1 MFLDKACADT
11 LNSDG
16 RRGTIHFRE
25 HNLDKLVRNNDWEE
39 VVFMIN
45 WGWLPTAEEKIK
57 FRKSLAE
64 AMKPPKVVVDVIRTF
79 P

>member
-1 MFLDKACADT
+1 VLTLD
-11 LNSDG
+11 SDG

-45 WGWLPTAEEKIK
+45 WGYLPTSDEKMQ
-57 FRKSLAE
+57 FRRSLAE
-64 AMKPPKVVVDVIRTF
+64 AMMAPQAVVDVIRAF